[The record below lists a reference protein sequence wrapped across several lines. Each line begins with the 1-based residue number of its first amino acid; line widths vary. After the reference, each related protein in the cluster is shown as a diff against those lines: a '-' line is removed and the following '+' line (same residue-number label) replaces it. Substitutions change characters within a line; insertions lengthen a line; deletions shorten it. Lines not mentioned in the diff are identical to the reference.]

1 MAERIRFL
9 IVHQDA
15 LPVSTQP
22 HVAAS
27 VGPDTKYLIVRQIM
41 GAGALPEMP
50 DMPILC
56 VQHVHALLEGSDPQL
71 IVPLFQGQNGQS
83 ATLVVAAQ
91 GDMLEKARGA
101 VKKVQAPAVS
111 AHIDV
116 PVAGFCKRSHLW
128 RTEPQGVKRIVL
140 DQVEETQVP
149 VELADAALV

>member
-1 MAERIRFL
+1 
-9 IVHQDA
+9 
-15 LPVSTQP
+15 
-22 HVAAS
+22 
-27 VGPDTKYLIVRQIM
+27 
-41 GAGALPEMP
+41 
-50 DMPILC
+50 
-56 VQHVHALLEGSDPQL
+56 
-71 IVPLFQGQNGQS
+71 QGQNGQS

-149 VELADAALV
+149 VELADAALVSPNPIDPKLVDIYGPNRTAFKTVFVTDVGG